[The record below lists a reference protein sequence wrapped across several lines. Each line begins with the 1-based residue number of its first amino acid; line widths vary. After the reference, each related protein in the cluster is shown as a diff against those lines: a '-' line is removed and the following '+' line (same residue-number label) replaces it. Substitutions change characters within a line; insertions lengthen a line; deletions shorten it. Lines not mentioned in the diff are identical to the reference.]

1 MRLSS
6 LCVIKCC
13 GQWPQNI
20 VSHKAPITSI
30 SLQMSNITVA
40 TAGHYNWVYDGKH
53 KSQDILVIILSE
65 DARPRQATTH
75 STIPALNS
83 NS

>member
-1 MRLSS
+1 MRLSY

-30 SLQMSNITVA
+30 SLQMSQSTVA
-40 TAGHYNWVYDGKH
+40 TSGRYSWVYDGKH
-53 KSQDILVIILSE
+53 KAQDNLVTISAG
-65 DARPRQATTH
+65 ARPGNYNH
-75 STIPALNS
+75 LNIART
-83 NS
+83 